1 MCVLQNRFAKW
12 KTNKLFGV
20 NNEEDGAIVGVY
32 GNKIYCTI
40 GIDPGNLY
48 CYNLKTQKRKKL
60 WRMLQLRLCL
70 VNI

>member
-1 MCVLQNRFAKW
+1 MLLNNTIVPLVNVCFTKQICKW

-20 NNEEDGAIVGVY
+20 NNEEDGDIVGVY

-48 CYNLKTQKRKKL
+48 CYNLKTQKRKSYE
-60 WRMLQLRLCL
+60 
-70 VNI
+70 